1 MDATS
6 GGRPTVRRLDRRL
19 NTCKASSLPS
29 MFEGI
34 GPKSPIAGSRSSRT
48 RFPSGVHVTPTQDV
62 QTWVVRVQLI
72 FFPCGR
78 DAANA
83 RRACLSE
90 FRSAP
95 LVQGRSGNK
104 REAERKAISLRCC
117 IVRMARRTRRTRT
130 TITQGS
136 PSVLQS
142 SEEKKKHPTSQPH
155 NRRHPTRVMLLPMAN
170 QNSDSED
177 HRRRSPRRAGAK
189 ENSDLSRPRE
199 ATNRPLAARLWG
211 GITQPRT
218 GNRSNEQLDSPQN
231 GSHSAAVE
239 RTVTRSS

>member
-142 SEEKKKHPTSQPH
+142 SEEKK
-155 NRRHPTRVMLLPMAN
+155 NI
-170 QNSDSED
+170 
-177 HRRRSPRRAGAK
+177 PRASLTTG
-189 ENSDLSRPRE
+189 D
-199 ATNRPLAARLWG
+199 TPLALCSSPWQ
-211 GITQPRT
+211 TKTLTPRT
-218 GNRSNEQLDSPQN
+218 TADAPRAAPGRKRIPTFRGRAKQPTAPSPLASGAESRSHGPGIAPTNSSIHPKTARIPPP
-231 GSHSAAVE
+231 SSAP
-239 RTVTRSS
+239 